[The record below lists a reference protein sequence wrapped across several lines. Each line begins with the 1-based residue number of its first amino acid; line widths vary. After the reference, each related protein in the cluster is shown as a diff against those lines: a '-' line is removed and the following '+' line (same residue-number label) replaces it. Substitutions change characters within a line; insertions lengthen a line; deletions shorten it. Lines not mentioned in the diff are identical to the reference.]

1 MSVTHVVGVDP
12 GLVHT
17 GVVSLTFVPEK
28 HEVFVAHKAVVGPDA
43 AAVNQFTADA
53 WQNLP
58 AEMSYVKPHIFIE
71 KYQPRSHL
79 NTDAAMGEAV
89 LSMKRTMPG
98 SQVLLNTGV
107 KKVVRK
113 HLMELLDVWN
123 FSTPTHHQ
131 DLRSAAR
138 IALLGMLK
146 DEQMNRLIADIVLAK
161 LKGRPWDVRH

>member
-17 GVVSLTFVPEK
+17 GVVSLLFIPDDKTVT
-28 HEVFVAHKAVVGPDA
+28 VQDTVVAGPDGA
-43 AAVNQFTADA
+43 EVWNAVDNGSV
-53 WQNLP
+53 P
-58 AEMSYVKPHIFIE
+58 GIPSHVFIE

-79 NTDAAMGEAV
+79 STDAEMAKGVIEIKRV
-89 LSMKRTMPG
+89 LDAERIDT
-98 SQVLLNTGV
+98 QVLLNTGV